1 MDSKAH
7 YLFIH
12 WSSPIDISHL
22 KAFKNSFES
31 EFWEGKNRRKTIRK
45 NTKKNQNND
54 SNCKEKETSERV
66 MAQMLTRSK

>member
-31 EFWEGKNRRKTIRK
+31 EFERKT
-45 NTKKNQNND
+45 QNN
-54 SNCKEKETSERV
+54 SKKYEKKSKQWQQLQEERE
-66 MAQMLTRSK
+66 M